1 MLRVV
6 FSYRCQECGQGT
18 VLEKIFPEYKTKV
31 KGYPLIVENAQIGV
45 CDHCGAEHFD
55 PNETVRWRALLQ
67 EKQLES
73 YLRPDDIKHLRK
85 ELGLPME
92 QFAALLGCTRQSL
105 HNWERSDRTV
115 PQSRMAD
122 LFMRLIRDSRSLGQL
137 DVLGYLTAE
146 AEKLGFHLAV
156 SPKAKPIAPI
166 IAFARKT
173 SAKSFV
179 SKAYAPPAL
188 AADTEAGPEAIVL
201 VTEHNQPIARL
212 FYDYTG
218 ATLNLLFLHDV
229 PFAKFDADIEFRD
242 GSHTKSENASIKD
255 QEAILI
261 SKTKHT
267 EDDVTQVVMTPHEL
281 LSVTADK

>member
-1 MLRVV
+1 MPRVA
-6 FSYRCQECGQGT
+6 FGYKCQECGQGT

-31 KGYPLIVENAQIGV
+31 KGYPLIVENARIGV
-45 CDHCGAEHFD
+45 CDHCDAEHFD
-55 PNETVRWRALLQ
+55 PNETLRWRALLQ
-67 EKQLES
+67 EKQLEA
-73 YLRPDDIKHLRK
+73 YLSPDDIKGLRK

-105 HNWERSDRTV
+105 HNWERSDRSV

-122 LFMRLIRDSRSLGQL
+122 LFMRLIRESRSLGQL

-166 IAFARKT
+166 VAFAQKT

-179 SKAYAPPAL
+179 SRTYAPPAL

-229 PFAKFDADIEFRD
+229 PFAEFDADIEFRD
-242 GSHTKSENASIKD
+242 GSHTKSENTSIKD

-267 EDDVTQVVMTPHEL
+267 EDDVIRIVMTPREL
-281 LSVTADK
+281 LPVIANK

>member
-1 MLRVV
+1 MPKVA
-6 FSYRCQECGQGT
+6 FGYRCQECGQGT

-31 KGYPLIVENAQIGV
+31 KGYPLVVENARIGV

-73 YLRPDDIKHLRK
+73 YLQPDDIKNLRK

-92 QFAALLGCTRQSL
+92 QFAILLGCTRQSL
-105 HNWERSDRTV
+105 HNWERSDRIV

-137 DVLGYLTAE
+137 DVLGYLRAE

-166 IAFARKT
+166 IVFAHKT

-179 SKAYAPPAL
+179 SRAYAPPAL

-218 ATLNLLFLHDV
+218 ATLTLLFLHDV

-242 GSHTKSENASIKD
+242 GSRTKSEDASIKD

-267 EDDVTQVVMTPHEL
+267 EDDVTRIVMTPHEL
-281 LSVTADK
+281 LPATADK